1 MLTSP
6 LADLLP
12 SILPDSP
19 DSDQPVI
26 PVQEGHAGDTSRDHQ
41 DRMKEHKEPMFTDMP
56 AHAPH
61 DPRMWGES
69 IPVLSS

>member
-19 DSDQPVI
+19 DSDQPV
-26 PVQEGHAGDTSRDHQ
+26 QEGHAGDTSRDHQ
-41 DRMKEHKEPMFTDMP
+41 DRMKEPMLTDLP

-61 DPRMWGES
+61 DPRMISYVGENTL
-69 IPVLSS
+69 VLSS